1 MSVEALIR
9 TLDETW
15 AADKQWAALQKGYL
29 WSEVLREEI
38 AQEMLAN
45 LAILARIECVT
56 FYADSPPCADDEED
70 DGEDEDEGED
80 EGEDDGNVNP
90 SLRIGNLSTASDRA
104 KLLATLRTTFAT
116 AGGGVGTV
124 KDVNLPMDRT
134 TGNIRGFAFIEF
146 HEPRSASRALR
157 SLLGKLKLGGRDIR
171 VEYAASKRKSTDEMA
186 ATYGTNRF

>member
-1 MSVEALIR
+1 MSVEALVR
-9 TLDETW
+9 TLNETW

-29 WSEVLREEI
+29 WSEALREEL
-38 AQEMLAN
+38 AQETLAN
-45 LAILARIECVT
+45 LAILASIECT
-56 FYADSPPCADDEED
+56 AFYADSPPCADDESVD
-70 DGEDEDEGED
+70 DEEDESEE
-80 EGEDDGNVNP
+80 EIEDDGNVNP

-104 KLLATLRTTFAT
+104 KLLATLRTTFGA
-116 AGGGVGTV
+116 AGGGADTV

-157 SLLGKLKLGGRDIR
+157 SLFGKLKLGGRDIR